1 MIYTV
6 GLAVVMVLFRIVFR
20 YRVEGKEY
28 LRAYRK
34 NGRRFIICPN
44 HRSNFDTFFVLM
56 AYGFG
61 KKMTIMAK
69 KELFSNPLFTWFFT
83 QIGAFPVDRGNADMT
98 AINNAIEEVKGGRG
112 MLLFPE
118 GARGPSDEMGKVK
131 TGAFLIAAQ
140 SGADIIPMRIIYPN
154 KDRKVHLFGKVV
166 IKIGQPMKSEDMNL
180 TEGGKHA
187 LRQAKI
193 AYRREMD
200 RIMDE
205 YNASVGYVP
214 PQKIEQEKPVI
225 KEAENE
231 NN

>member
-1 MIYTV
+1 MVYTI
-6 GLAVVMVLFRIVFR
+6 GLAVVMVLFRVLFR
-20 YRVEGKEY
+20 YKVEGKEI

-34 NGRRFIICPN
+34 NGRRFILCPN
-44 HRSNFDTFFVLM
+44 HRSNFDSFFVLM

-69 KELFSNPLFTWFFT
+69 QELFSNPLFTWFFK

-118 GARGPSDEMGKVK
+118 GARGASDEMGKVK
-131 TGAFLIAAQ
+131 TGAFLIAAK

-154 KDRKVHLFGKVV
+154 KDRKAHWFGKVV

-180 TEGGKHA
+180 VEGGKHA

-193 AYRREMD
+193 AYRQEMD
-200 RIMDE
+200 DLLKE
-205 YNASVGYVP
+205 YNDSVGYVP
-214 PQKIEQEKPVI
+214 PQENEQEKPVI